1 MLLSWTHQLSQCML
15 LILSQC
21 MLLILSQCM
30 LLILSQ
36 CMLLILLI
44 LSQCMLLMLSQCML
58 ILHEVRSS
66 AGKAAPLTCWSC
78 LLCRKAKLQTVQKG
92 QKICPKGV
100 CFLFS
105 GQLQRASSFSK
116 AGDASLGPVLAGTHV
131 PSPDSGQAGGTKTC
145 EQQVITQETA
155 MPLQGADVGSVA
167 HPNASS
173 GLSDDTEHPSA
184 ARVLQAPAT
193 FESDDTAVTCLQDTK
208 VGR

>member
-1 MLLSWTHQLSQCML
+1 MLLSWTHQLSH
-15 LILSQC
+15 
-21 MLLILSQCM
+21 CM

-105 GQLQRASSFSK
+105 GQLQRASDFSK
-116 AGDASLGPVLAGTHV
+116 AGDASLGPVLSSSGTHV

-145 EQQVITQETA
+145 EQQVIPQETA